1 MKEPAI
7 NMFHLTQYSLT
18 FDLFCTDLKAVY
30 SSASSIAMCTFI
42 AGDLQVPQRDAG
54 ESYLHLD
61 TSKLTNTEQQS
72 NRRSIENAIGQKN

>member
-1 MKEPAI
+1 
-7 NMFHLTQYSLT
+7 
-18 FDLFCTDLKAVY
+18 
-30 SSASSIAMCTFI
+30 MCTFI